1 MKENQTTTPYPV
13 SEHEG
18 RFNICTRSGRIVMT
32 CGDTASA
39 GHYAS
44 LLSEAFAE
52 GYKQGFRDCRSN
64 NK

>member
-1 MKENQTTTPYPV
+1 MTENETTTPYSV

-18 RFNICTRSGRIVMT
+18 RYNIFTGSGRIIMT

-44 LLSEAFAE
+44 LLNEAFAV

-64 NK
+64 TK